1 MTSGRWRRWLMV
13 AAGAVLLLVL
23 GGIGALKL
31 ALDRVPEYQGQI
43 RDWVHQQTGLQ
54 VRFTRVTPA
63 LRWYGPELEFS
74 ALELRSGDDLR
85 SIAVARRGSVAI
97 DVWSLIANARLLA
110 GRLRL
115 DEPRIAITRLGP
127 TRFSIGEGLEFGSGQ
142 QGLREVLR
150 NLPHGRL
157 DVRRASVHLLSW
169 NPASPSLQFDDVD
182 VNLTRSGDHVDLRL
196 AMRMPAQLQGS
207 VRLRVGVADPGDQDP
222 LAWNASLVA
231 RDVSL
236 SGWHDLLPDLSN
248 SVQSGVARVD
258 LDASGAGSTK
268 LRARLD
274 LTVHDFRA
282 GATLRTLSEVGG
294 VFRLDR
300 VGDRWA
306 LNGERVRALAGSS
319 KGPQTRFVSSWQLR
333 NGGLDVLDARF
344 DRLSLDAL
352 ATVVAVLPQK
362 PLRDSISS
370 WEPGGDWSD
379 GLFHYE
385 RGAAPLAPR
394 WQVRARFARAAVAPH
409 GRIPGIRGLSG
420 SIHGDQ
426 QAGRLD
432 IDAPGAV
439 VNWPEQWPAPVSFAT
454 LRGSAFWRRDAD
466 QLLVASQDL
475 EMVNPDL
482 HASAKFAWHRFSDG
496 RPAQIVLWGSLKDVL
511 AEAAPRYL
519 PRHDISPAAFGWLS
533 QAFVS
538 GHVPHADLVLR
549 GPVTDFPFRDG
560 NGLFLV
566 RFPAQDMV
574 MNLHEGWPRLENL
587 ALDAEFRNQGLDV
600 RIRHARTGSLEVD
613 EGTARFA
620 DFSTG
625 ELEVNAHTRADAAE
639 VLSYLAATPLDS
651 SAGNA
656 FSRTDASGPIDADV
670 VLSLPFRHFDQRR
683 AQVKARLDGVN
694 LAYKA
699 SKAAATQLRGTVEV
713 DNAQVTRA
721 QLRGSALGGPLQVRT
736 HATRGK
742 RDQATQ
748 IDLTGTASADGLRNA
763 FGIPASILPEGQTD
777 WHGSVRISPEP
788 LERRVQVT
796 SNLVGLVVALPEPLA
811 KPAALAWPSSAQ
823 ADWGQGPGP
832 VLQASIANLL
842 RATAQWDA
850 ANRLDRAA
858 ISFGREPAVTGSR
871 DRLSIGGRIDRLD
884 LSGWLALRSAASGGP
899 PLSQMLHE
907 ASISVGELDFH
918 GLAFHDLDLAL
929 GVEPQVL
936 RVDVDGPDTHGHL
949 IIPGGP
955 TPWQFDFDRMKI
967 ESRTETQDA
976 AGAAPV
982 GPGSIPA
989 LEFRVADLSWN
1000 AMQIGSVQ
1008 GSLSRIAD
1016 GVTLDRLKI
1025 HGASFDLEST
1035 GRWSGPDGGAG
1046 HAEGVL
1052 LSHDVQKTLAQFGY
1066 AEVMQGKAG
1075 RLDFDLTWRGMP
1087 SQAAIPSL
1095 DGKIRIEASKGQ
1107 ILDINPGAGRVFGL
1121 ASLASLPRRLT
1132 LDFSDL
1138 ISKGLAYDVIR
1149 GSFELRDGNAYTNNM
1164 LLEGPAL
1171 EIGLIG
1177 RVGLAARDLDQT
1189 AAVAGKMGVTLPLAS
1204 TLAAG
1209 PVVGAAVLVFSQL
1222 FKQPLKGLV
1231 RGYYHI
1237 SGSWDNPQ
1245 VVRLRG
1251 EAASEAQRES
1261 QAEQKQ

>member
-1 MTSGRWRRWLMV
+1 MV

-236 SGWHDLLPDLSN
+236 PGWHDLLPDLSN

-466 QLLVASQDL
+466 ELLVASQDL

-620 DFSTG
+620 DF
-625 ELEVNAHTRADAAE
+625 
-639 VLSYLAATPLDS
+639 
-651 SAGNA
+651 
-656 FSRTDASGPIDADV
+656 
-670 VLSLPFRHFDQRR
+670 
-683 AQVKARLDGVN
+683 
-694 LAYKA
+694 
-699 SKAAATQLRGTVEV
+699 
-713 DNAQVTRA
+713 
-721 QLRGSALGGPLQVRT
+721 
-736 HATRGK
+736 
-742 RDQATQ
+742 
-748 IDLTGTASADGLRNA
+748 
-763 FGIPASILPEGQTD
+763 
-777 WHGSVRISPEP
+777 
-788 LERRVQVT
+788 
-796 SNLVGLVVALPEPLA
+796 
-811 KPAALAWPSSAQ
+811 
-823 ADWGQGPGP
+823 
-832 VLQASIANLL
+832 
-842 RATAQWDA
+842 
-850 ANRLDRAA
+850 
-858 ISFGREPAVTGSR
+858 
-871 DRLSIGGRIDRLD
+871 
-884 LSGWLALRSAASGGP
+884 
-899 PLSQMLHE
+899 
-907 ASISVGELDFH
+907 
-918 GLAFHDLDLAL
+918 
-929 GVEPQVL
+929 
-936 RVDVDGPDTHGHL
+936 
-949 IIPGGP
+949 
-955 TPWQFDFDRMKI
+955 
-967 ESRTETQDA
+967 
-976 AGAAPV
+976 
-982 GPGSIPA
+982 
-989 LEFRVADLSWN
+989 
-1000 AMQIGSVQ
+1000 
-1008 GSLSRIAD
+1008 
-1016 GVTLDRLKI
+1016 
-1025 HGASFDLEST
+1025 
-1035 GRWSGPDGGAG
+1035 
-1046 HAEGVL
+1046 
-1052 LSHDVQKTLAQFGY
+1052 
-1066 AEVMQGKAG
+1066 
-1075 RLDFDLTWRGMP
+1075 
-1087 SQAAIPSL
+1087 
-1095 DGKIRIEASKGQ
+1095 
-1107 ILDINPGAGRVFGL
+1107 
-1121 ASLASLPRRLT
+1121 
-1132 LDFSDL
+1132 
-1138 ISKGLAYDVIR
+1138 
-1149 GSFELRDGNAYTNNM
+1149 
-1164 LLEGPAL
+1164 
-1171 EIGLIG
+1171 
-1177 RVGLAARDLDQT
+1177 
-1189 AAVAGKMGVTLPLAS
+1189 
-1204 TLAAG
+1204 
-1209 PVVGAAVLVFSQL
+1209 
-1222 FKQPLKGLV
+1222 
-1231 RGYYHI
+1231 
-1237 SGSWDNPQ
+1237 
-1245 VVRLRG
+1245 
-1251 EAASEAQRES
+1251 
-1261 QAEQKQ
+1261 